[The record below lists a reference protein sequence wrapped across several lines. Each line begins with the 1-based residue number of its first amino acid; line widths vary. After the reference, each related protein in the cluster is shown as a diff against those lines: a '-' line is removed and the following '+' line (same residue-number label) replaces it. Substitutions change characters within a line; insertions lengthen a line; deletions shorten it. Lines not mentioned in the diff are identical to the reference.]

1 MKNDN
6 RKRNGLLTASAI
18 FYILFALDLIV
29 NTALA
34 HILNGG
40 QSLIANAMMLGP
52 FVVNVI
58 SLSISFSIATILLV
72 IGCICAKVSKEK

>member
-40 QSLIANAMMLGP
+40 QSLIANAI
-52 FVVNVI
+52 VI
-58 SLSISFSIATILLV
+58 
-72 IGCICAKVSKEK
+72 

>member
-34 HILNGG
+34 HIL
-40 QSLIANAMMLGP
+40 
-52 FVVNVI
+52 VNIVFHCYD
-58 SLSISFSIATILLV
+58 LFGYRV
-72 IGCICAKVSKEK
+72 YMRKGEQRKVKLDHN

>member
-1 MKNDN
+1 MKNEN
-6 RKRNGLLTASAI
+6 RKKNGLLTASAI

-34 HILNGG
+34 HIFNGG

-52 FVVNVI
+52 VVVNVI
-58 SLSISFSIATILLV
+58 SLSISFSIATILLI
-72 IGCICAKVSKEK
+72 IGCIRAKVNKED

>member
-58 SLSISFSIATILLV
+58 SFSIATIFLV
-72 IGCICAKVSKEK
+72 IGYICAKVNKEK